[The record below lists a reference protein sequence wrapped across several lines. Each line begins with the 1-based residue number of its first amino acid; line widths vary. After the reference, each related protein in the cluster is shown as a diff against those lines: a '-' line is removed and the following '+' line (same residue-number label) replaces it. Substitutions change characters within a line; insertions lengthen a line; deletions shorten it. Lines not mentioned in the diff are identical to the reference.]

1 MKLLILG
8 GTTEAMLLG
17 RALADDPRFAAMI
30 SLAGRTRTPA
40 PQPLPCRIGGF
51 GGAQG
56 LAQFL
61 AAERIDALIDATHP
75 FAEQISRH
83 ADFAARSVGAPLL
96 SVQRPEWRPIAGD
109 HWIPVSDMNAAA
121 LAIGGTP
128 RRVLLTIGRKD
139 LAPFA
144 AAPQHRYV
152 IRSVDPPPP
161 ELLPPN
167 AEIIAA
173 RGPFL
178 EEDERR
184 LLAER
189 EIEILVTKNSGGSAT
204 IAKLHAARALGVRV
218 VMVARPP
225 PAAGDRV
232 TTVKEALAWLTLR
245 HEALSPRGV

>member
-1 MKLLILG
+1 MNLLILG
-8 GTTEAMLLG
+8 GTAEAMLLG

-61 AAERIDALIDATHP
+61 AVKRFDALIDATHP

-83 ADFAARSVGAPLL
+83 ADFASRTSGIPLL
-96 SVQRPEWRPIAGD
+96 SLQRPEWRPIAGD
-109 HWIPVSDMNAAA
+109 RWIAVPDMNAAA
-121 LAIGGTP
+121 QVLGGTP
-128 RRVLLTIGRKD
+128 RRALLTVGRKD

-144 AAPQHRYV
+144 AAPWHRYV

-167 AEIIAA
+167 AEFIAA

-184 LLAER
+184 LMAER
-189 EIEILVTKNSGGSAT
+189 EIEIVVTKNSGGNAT
-204 IAKLHAARALGVRV
+204 IAKLHAARALGVKV
-218 VMVARPP
+218 VMIARPP
-225 PAAGDRV
+225 AAAGDRV
-232 TTVKEALAWLTLR
+232 TTVEEALAWLTLR
-245 HEALSPRGV
+245 HEAFSPRGV